1 MAQSSDCNGWFA
13 KWLIINLLLAIFYR
27 YFSRL
32 LVGKNNIDNWQ
43 IWRVGFIFIK
53 VHRDPIPRWSQ
64 LIALSWKH
72 FTQFPAADLVS
83 IDIKYIIHHNIIN
96 WLWDVESMKRLSLS
110 VDSRYFWVTYND
122 YNVGIFS
129 AKCQSAKVTILN
141 GKWVTAFQTSLEI
154 VLYGL
159 K

>member
-1 MAQSSDCNGWFA
+1 MRALHAFICVKCSCSDNEKYISLSLYCMAQSSDCNGWFA

-53 VHRDPIPRWSQ
+53 VHRDPIPRWGQ

-83 IDIKYIIHHNIIN
+83 IDIKYIIHHKLTLGCWVYEKIIII
-96 WLWDVESMKRLSLS
+96 
-110 VDSRYFWVTYND
+110 SR
-122 YNVGIFS
+122 
-129 AKCQSAKVTILN
+129 
-141 GKWVTAFQTSLEI
+141 
-154 VLYGL
+154 
-159 K
+159 